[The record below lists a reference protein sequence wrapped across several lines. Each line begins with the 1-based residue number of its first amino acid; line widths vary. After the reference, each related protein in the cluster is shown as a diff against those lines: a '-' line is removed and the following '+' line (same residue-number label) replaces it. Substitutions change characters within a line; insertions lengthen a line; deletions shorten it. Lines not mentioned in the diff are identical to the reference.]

1 MLVAFLLDYK
11 DRITSKMQQKPV
23 SKTALLSNARA
34 TYYPDGTGG
43 LKLARVQVFST
54 PKFMPQG
61 WEEVNAKKRAPMQR
75 DEEQRAPEDVARA
88 VRRARRN
95 AFDLIMSNPDL
106 NAFVT
111 YTYSPDSVGDKASYE
126 DCYAKLRSHLSNGV
140 QRDGLK
146 YICVPE
152 LTKRGDVHFHA
163 IANADALRLTPARNP
178 NNGRLIKH
186 NGDQV
191 YNLDNWRA
199 GFSTAQIIKQRAE
212 TDDAREAV
220 AKYIFKYMGKN
231 FGAKIG
237 GRYMLHGGQLLHPI
251 YVYGDGVEDFTAPD
265 DLARANEYELEIP
278 GGKGTYKEYDFL
290 GVSGNRNIGDSLGK

>member
-1 MLVAFLLDYK
+1 
-11 DRITSKMQQKPV
+11 MQQKPV

-34 TYYPDGTGG
+34 TYYPDGNGG

-111 YTYSPDSVGDKASYE
+111 YTYSPDAVGDKASYE
-126 DCYAKLRSHLSNGV
+126 DCYEKLRSHLSNGV

-199 GFSTAQIIKQRAE
+199 GFSTAQIIQARNE
-212 TDDAREAV
+212 GDEAREAV

-231 FGAKIG
+231 FGAKVG
-237 GRYMLHGGQLLHPI
+237 GRYMLHGGKLLQPV
-251 YVYGDGVEDFTAPD
+251 YVYGDGVEDFAGGD
-265 DLARANEYELEIP
+265 ELAHAHEYTLEIP
-278 GGKGTYKEYDFL
+278 GGNGQYKEFDFL
-290 GVSGNRNIGDSLGK
+290 RVRKPENAGDSLGK

>member
-1 MLVAFLLDYK
+1 
-11 DRITSKMQQKPV
+11 MQHKPV

-34 TYYPDGTGG
+34 TYYPDENGG

-54 PKFMPQG
+54 PHFCPEG
-61 WEEVNAKKRAPMQR
+61 WEELNAKPRSGKRA
-75 DEEQRAPEDVARA
+75 DAEGAPEDVARA

-106 NAFVT
+106 NAFIT
-111 YTYSPDSVGDKASYE
+111 YTYSPDAVGDKASYE
-126 DCYAKLRSHLSNGV
+126 DCYAKLRTHLSNGV

-146 YICVPE
+146 YVCVPE
-152 LTKRGDVHFHA
+152 LTKKGDVHFHA

-178 NNGRLIKH
+178 HNGRLIKH

-199 GFSTAQIIKQRAE
+199 GFSTAQIIRARADGDE
-212 TDDAREAV
+212 AREAV

-231 FGAKIG
+231 FGAKVG
-237 GRYMLHGGQLLHPI
+237 GRYMLHGGKLLHPV
-251 YVYGDGVEDFTAPD
+251 YVYGDGVEDFVGVD
-265 DLARANEYELEIP
+265 ELARASEYTLEIP
-278 GGKGTYKEYDFL
+278 GENGKYKEFDFL
-290 GVSGNRNIGDSLGK
+290 RVRKSVCEGDSLGK